1 MPRVKR
7 GTMTHK
13 RHKKVLEKAK
23 GYFGGKRSLFKTAH
37 EQMLKSGNYAYRDR
51 RNKKREFRSLWIVRI
66 SAGCRAEG
74 VQYCRFMEGIHKAG
88 IELDRKVMAEMA
100 VSDPQAFK
108 QLVAQATSA
117 LKAAGEALLS
127 A

>member
-13 RHKKVLEKAK
+13 RHKKVLEAAK
-23 GYFGGKRSLFKTAH
+23 GYWGGKRNLFKTAH

-51 RNKKREFRSLWIVRI
+51 RNRKREFRRLWIVRI
-66 SAGCRAEG
+66 SAACRAEG
-74 VQYCRFMEGIHKAG
+74 VQYCRFIEGPTRAG
-88 IELDRKVMAEMA
+88 ITLDRKVMAEMA
-100 VSDPQAFK
+100 VSDPQSFT

-117 LKAAGEALLS
+117 LNAAGEAPS
-127 A
+127 VA

>member
-13 RHKKVLEKAK
+13 RHRKILDRAS
-23 GYFGGKRSLFKTAH
+23 GYFLGKHRLFKSAN
-37 EQMLKSGNYAYRDR
+37 EQVMKSGNYAYRDR
-51 RNKKREFRSLWIVRI
+51 RNKKREIRALWITRI
-66 SAGCRAEG
+66 NAACRAEG
-74 VQYCRFMEGIHKAG
+74 IQYCRFINGLTKAG

-100 VSDPQAFK
+100 VSDPQAFT

-117 LKAAGEALLS
+117 LNAV
-127 A
+127 